1 MRWAKEIENDTRRHF
16 ALMDIKVRR
25 NGYGRQLGSFFAL
38 GKFGEMSDVPMSF
51 IRAPYIESVLDDG
64 EFGANLGCNN
74 TKIDAQLNANFA
86 QNSDEKSCKDGKKQ
100 CEKVQILAQING
112 KIVAARQKNML
123 VTAFHPEL
131 NNDTRIH
138 EYFLNM

>member
-1 MRWAKEIENDTRRHF
+1 
-16 ALMDIKVRR
+16 MDIKVRR

-38 GKFGEMSDVPMSF
+38 GKFDQMSDVPMSF

-64 EFGANLGCNN
+64 EFSANLGCNN
-74 TKIDAQLNANFA
+74 TKIDAQLNANFT
-86 QNSDEKSCKDGKKQ
+86 QNSDEKLCKDVKKQ
-100 CEKVQILAQING
+100 HVKVQILSQIDG

-131 NNDTRIH
+131 NDDTRIH

>member
-1 MRWAKEIENDTRRHF
+1 
-16 ALMDIKVRR
+16 
-25 NGYGRQLGSFFAL
+25 
-38 GKFGEMSDVPMSF
+38 MSF

-64 EFGANLGCNN
+64 EFSANLACNN

-86 QNSDEKSCKDGKKQ
+86 QNSDEKLCKDVKKQ
-100 CEKVQILAQING
+100 HTKVQILSQING
-112 KIVAARQKNML
+112 KIVAARQKNIL

-131 NNDTRIH
+131 NDDTRIH